1 MAISKDRNYRTFD
14 FRSSDE
20 EGKMIIEGYAV
31 TFDKPTTMYEYE
43 GIEYKEQICRDAFKT
58 TMMDDVVLNIDH
70 EGKPLARTKNGTL
83 ELSIDETGVKVR
95 ADLSGTDA
103 GRKAYEEIKGGYFD
117 KMSFCFITD
126 ENGETYDRD
135 NHLRSITGIKRLFD
149 VSVVTFPAYD
159 TTSVF
164 ARSYFEAEAE
174 KERLE
179 KRMIEEERRKR
190 LLKRKKLALKIKI
203 ESLGGF

>member
-14 FRSSDE
+14 FRADDE
-20 EGKMIIEGYAV
+20 DGKMIIEGYAV
-31 TFDKPTTMYEYE
+31 TFEKPATMYEYD
-43 GIEYKEQICRDAFKT
+43 GIEYKEQICRNAFKT
-58 TMMDDVVLNIDH
+58 TKMDDVVLNIDH

-83 ELSIDETGVKVR
+83 ELTVDDVGVKVR

-117 KMSFCFITD
+117 KMSFCFVIND
-126 ENGETYDRD
+126 DGEEYDKE
-135 NHLRSITGIKRLFD
+135 NHLRSITGINRLYD

-174 KERLE
+174 KEHLE
-179 KRMIEEERRKR
+179 KCQIEEERSKR
-190 LLKRKKLALKIKI
+190 MLKRRKLALKIKI
-203 ESLGGF
+203 ESLGGM